1 MQELWLPVV
10 GYEGLYEVS
19 DQGRVRSLERT
30 AKVKGGHRTVPPR
43 TLALARRGGYRMATL
58 SRDGK
63 QSCASVHRLVAAAFL
78 GPCPLGMIVLHGE
91 LGSAN
96 NSLAN
101 LRYGT
106 QAENMADKYR
116 DGTEQ
121 TGERHGKSK
130 LTESEVLEIR
140 SRAIDTP
147 LRQLAREY
155 CVSQRA
161 IQWVVKRRCWAH
173 LP

>member
-19 DQGRVRSLERT
+19 DQGRVRSIERT
-30 AKVKGGHRTVPPR
+30 AKVKGGYRTVPPR
-43 TLALARRGGYRMATL
+43 TLSLARRGCYRMASL

-63 QSCASVHRLVAAAFL
+63 QSCENVHRLVAAAFL

-91 LGSAN
+91 LGSSN
-96 NSLAN
+96 DSLAN

-106 QAENMADKYR
+106 QAENMADKRR
-116 DGTEQ
+116 DGTER
-121 TGERHGKSK
+121 TGERHGNSK
-130 LTESEVLEIR
+130 LTESKVLEIR

-155 CVSQRA
+155 CVSQRT
-161 IQWVVKRRCWAH
+161 IQWVVRRRSWAH